1 VSSVV
6 PLLLAAGD
14 PVQILLA
21 SGVLLILVVIGGAV
35 IFWARRQI
43 KKPSRDEMAFSLSD
57 LRRLRDEGKL
67 SEEEYERARD
77 SLLKVA
83 RGDGEDA
90 R

>member
-1 VSSVV
+1 MSSIG

-21 SGVLLILVVIGGAV
+21 SGLLLILVVIGGAV

-43 KKPSRDEMAFSLSD
+43 KRPSRDEMAFSLSD
-57 LRRLRDEGKL
+57 LRRLRDEGRL

-77 SLLKVA
+77 ILVKAA
-83 RGDGEDA
+83 RGSGEDA